1 MRELDKIIGYEDI
14 KKDLFHIIDV
24 LNNPAKYSA
33 LGVSVPQGIL
43 LSGNPGI
50 GKSLMAKCFMKETGR
65 TEYIIRKDRPNGS
78 FVNYIRT
85 IFNTALKNAPSI
97 ILLDDMD
104 KLPTATHMIKMQ
116 KNMLPYRLVLMLL
129 KEKMFLSWQQP
140 ITSIICLTHYY
151 GQADLTKSTEC
162 IFQPTKMP

>member
-43 LSGNPGI
+43 LSGTPGI

-104 KLPTATHMIKMQ
+104 KFANGNAHNKDAIKIVAHFLSNSGI
-116 KNMLPYRLVLMLL
+116 KGFLL
-129 KEKMFLSWQQP
+129 KKEQSQQ
-140 ITSIICLTHYY
+140 LTL
-151 GQADLTKSTEC
+151 AEC
-162 IFQPTKMP
+162 FAGLGFK

>member
-104 KLPTATHMIKMQ
+104 K
-116 KNMLPYRLVLMLL
+116 
-129 KEKMFLSWQQP
+129 F
-140 ITSIICLTHYY
+140 
-151 GQADLTKSTEC
+151 
-162 IFQPTKMP
+162 

>member
-50 GKSLMAKCFMKETGR
+50 GKSL
-65 TEYIIRKDRPNGS
+65 
-78 FVNYIRT
+78 
-85 IFNTALKNAPSI
+85 
-97 ILLDDMD
+97 
-104 KLPTATHMIKMQ
+104 
-116 KNMLPYRLVLMLL
+116 
-129 KEKMFLSWQQP
+129 
-140 ITSIICLTHYY
+140 
-151 GQADLTKSTEC
+151 
-162 IFQPTKMP
+162 